1 MSKAAD
7 AAMVVCVCLLLH
19 GGGAVGVAQASP
31 GDVLVGVTW
40 SDGTLVSF
48 DPSTGATL
56 QRHVQI
62 DPSQSFIAL
71 AHDRNHGK
79 LYALSQGDHTLYTLN
94 SDTLRLANVVP
105 LRIDRPVPGVTD
117 VTSLAYDPFTD
128 TLYTTIG
135 HWDSYPEGPIWDELA
150 RVDPWTGDLTV
161 LGRIDG
167 PWIAS
172 LAFSE
177 TDRVLF
183 ALGVYGAGSWD
194 SPDATHV
201 IRIDPST
208 AAFDTLYVMPYHTV
222 LGMALK
228 EPATFFSWI
237 NWTSHFFGQTDFPA
251 LSLTPLGSDESSG
264 AIGAMLV
271 RTFDL
276 PPEPVEALS
285 TPVGFLFK
293 GRVTEIAD
301 PLGRLGG
308 RVREGQGFRGQL
320 NYDAGLPFQSG
331 IRGRTNP
338 YGISFQSGRLGYS
351 APSYAAGIM
360 NDRLDP
366 ADPGP
371 TDEFRLRGYA
381 PSGVVISWTLI
392 DPSGNAVEIG
402 DTLPEDFD
410 LSRWQTNVFSVA
422 LYDPCCRDAIYRF
435 SGRVDEIRRRPGQV
449 IRSLPRRGDAPR

>member
-1 MSKAAD
+1 LSKAA
-7 AAMVVCVCLLLH
+7 AATVVCVCLLLH
-19 GGGAVGVAQASP
+19 GGGAVGLAQAPP

-56 QRHVQI
+56 QSHVQI
-62 DPSQSFIAL
+62 DPNQSFIAL

-94 SDTLRLANVVP
+94 TDTLQLANVVP
-105 LRIDRPVPGVTD
+105 LRIDALVPGVTD
-117 VTSLAYDPFTD
+117 ATSLAYDPFTD

-150 RVDPWTGDLTV
+150 RVDPWTGDVTV

-167 PWIAS
+167 PWLAG

-177 TDRVLF
+177 TERVLF
-183 ALGVYGAGSWD
+183 ALAVYGAGSWD
-194 SPDATHV
+194 SPDTTHV

-208 AAFDTLYVMPYHTV
+208 AAFDTLYVTPYHTV

-228 EPATFFSWI
+228 EPSTFFSWI

-251 LSLTPLGSDESSG
+251 LSLTPLGSDEASG

-276 PPEPVEALS
+276 PPEPVQTPS
-285 TPVGFLFK
+285 SPVGFLFK
-293 GRVTEIAD
+293 GRVTEVSD

-308 RVREGQGFRGQL
+308 RVHAGQGFRGQL
-320 NYDAGLPFQSG
+320 NYDAGRPFQSG

-338 YGISFQSGRLGYS
+338 YGISLQSGGLGYF
-351 APSYAAGIM
+351 APTYAAWIM

-381 PSGVVISWTLI
+381 PTDVVISWTLM
-392 DPSGNAVEIG
+392 DRSGNAVDVG
-402 DTLPEDFD
+402 DRLPEDFD
-410 LSRWQTNVFSVA
+410 LSRWQTNSLTVTR
-422 LYDPCCRDAIYRF
+422 YDPCCRDPIYRF
-435 SGRVDEIRRRPGQV
+435 SGTVDELRRRPGQV